1 MHGRFAAMTGIKT
14 ITIRQP
20 GGEVTT
26 RKVTGMIE

>member
-14 ITIRQP
+14 IAIRQR

-26 RKVTGMIE
+26 RKITGMID